1 LNGFTK
7 DLVQLQVRVG
17 QLAPAR
23 PGSLNK
29 NTSPLLTGDRGPQ
42 SDFNVF
48 ILPHAH
54 TGFEA
59 GVNDVGSNGT
69 STGNFM
75 LLNRSG
81 GLTYGGGIEYSRLG
95 LTSSFN
101 GNRVGFEARAYDLRH
116 PTLDSYLNIFALPK
130 VQVFGGERD
139 LNHVDRRTV
148 FGLQFEF

>member
-1 LNGFTK
+1 
-7 DLVQLQVRVG
+7 
-17 QLAPAR
+17 
-23 PGSLNK
+23 
-29 NTSPLLTGDRGPQ
+29 
-42 SDFNVF
+42 VF

-139 LNHVDRRTV
+139 LTHVDRRTV